1 MKAIVNE
8 TYGSPDV
15 LQLKEVPMPTPKH
28 GEVLVKIIAAAAN
41 AADWHLLRPDP
52 VLVRLEMGLFK
63 PNKTILGGDIAGIVE
78 AAGSGVTMFKP
89 GDAVY
94 GDLSGCGM
102 GGYAEYVSV
111 PERYLAMKPTN
122 LSFEQAAAIPMA
134 GITALQGLRDA
145 GKVQAGQKVL
155 INGASGGVGTFAV
168 QIAKALGAEVTAV
181 CSTGKVEMVH
191 SLGADH
197 VIDYKKEDFT
207 LGSEKYDLIVAA
219 NGYHTLWQY
228 RRVLRPHGIYV
239 MIGGTNAQIFQALLL
254 GPLLS
259 MMGRQQFKT
268 VVAKPNRADLDLMR
282 ALVEEG
288 KVTPMI
294 DRRYPLSEVAEAIRY
309 LERGHAQGK
318 VVINVAAAG

>member
-8 TYGSPDV
+8 TYGLPDV
-15 LQLKEVPMPTPKH
+15 LQLKEVPKPTPRYD
-28 GEVLVKIIAAAAN
+28 EVLVKIIAAAAN

-52 VLVRLEMGLFK
+52 FLVRLEMGLFK
-63 PNKTILGGDIAGIVE
+63 PNKTILGGDIAGVVE
-78 AAGSGVTMFKP
+78 AVGAGVTMFKS

-168 QIAKALGAEVTAV
+168 QIAKVLGAEVTAV
-181 CSTGKVEMVH
+181 CSTGKVEMVR
-191 SLGADH
+191 SLGADY

-219 NGYHTLWQY
+219 NGYHTLGQY

>member
-52 VLVRLEMGLFK
+52 FLVRLEMGLFK
-63 PNKTILGGDIAGIVE
+63 PNKTILGGDIAGVVE
-78 AAGSGVTMFKP
+78 AVGAGVTMFKS
-89 GDAVY
+89 GDVVY

-122 LSFEQAAAIPMA
+122 LSFEQASAIPMA

-181 CSTGKVEMVH
+181 CSTGKVEMVR
-191 SLGADH
+191 SLGADY

>member
-41 AADWHLLRPDP
+41 AADWHLMRPDP
-52 VLVRLEMGLFK
+52 FLVRLEMGLFK
-63 PNKTILGGDIAGIVE
+63 PNKTILGGDIAGVVE
-78 AAGSGVTMFKP
+78 AVGAGVTMFKS

-102 GGYAEYVSV
+102 GGYAEYASV

-122 LSFEQAAAIPMA
+122 LSFEQASAIPMA

-181 CSTGKVEMVH
+181 CSTGKVEMVR
-191 SLGADH
+191 SLGADY

>member
-52 VLVRLEMGLFK
+52 FLVRLEMGLFK
-63 PNKTILGGDIAGIVE
+63 PNKTILGGDIAGVVE
-78 AAGSGVTMFKP
+78 AVGAGVTMFKS

-181 CSTGKVEMVH
+181 CSTGKVEMVR
-191 SLGADH
+191 SLGADY

>member
-52 VLVRLEMGLFK
+52 FLVRLEMGLFK
-63 PNKTILGGDIAGIVE
+63 PNKTILGGDIAGVVE
-78 AAGSGVTMFKP
+78 AVGAGVTMFKS

-102 GGYAEYVSV
+102 GGYAEYASV

-181 CSTGKVEMVH
+181 CSTGKVEMVR
-191 SLGADH
+191 SLGADY

>member
-52 VLVRLEMGLFK
+52 FLVRLEMGLFK

>member
-8 TYGSPDV
+8 TYGLPDV
-15 LQLKEVPMPTPKH
+15 LQLKEVPKPTPRYD
-28 GEVLVKIIAAAAN
+28 EVLVKIIAAAAN

-52 VLVRLEMGLFK
+52 FLVRLEMGLFK
-63 PNKTILGGDIAGIVE
+63 PNKTILGGDIAGVVE
-78 AAGSGVTMFKP
+78 AVGAGVTMFKS

-168 QIAKALGAEVTAV
+168 QIAKVLGAEVTAV
-181 CSTGKVEMVH
+181 CSTGKVEMVR
-191 SLGADH
+191 SLGADY

>member
-52 VLVRLEMGLFK
+52 FLVRLEMGLFK
-63 PNKTILGGDIAGIVE
+63 PNKTILGGDIAGVVE
-78 AAGSGVTMFKP
+78 AVGAGVTMFKS
-89 GDAVY
+89 GDVVY

-181 CSTGKVEMVH
+181 CSTGKVEMVR
-191 SLGADH
+191 SLGADY

-239 MIGGTNAQIFQALLL
+239 MIGGTNAQIFQTLLL

>member
-52 VLVRLEMGLFK
+52 FLVRLEMGLFK

-239 MIGGTNAQIFQALLL
+239 MIGWTNAQIFQALLL

>member
-15 LQLKEVPMPTPKH
+15 LQLKKVPMPTPKH

-52 VLVRLEMGLFK
+52 FLVRLEMGLFK
-63 PNKTILGGDIAGIVE
+63 PNKTILGGDIAGVVE
-78 AAGSGVTMFKP
+78 AVGAGVTMFKS

-181 CSTGKVEMVH
+181 CSTGKVEMVR
-191 SLGADH
+191 SLGADY

>member
-15 LQLKEVPMPTPKH
+15 LQLKKVPMPTPKH

-52 VLVRLEMGLFK
+52 FLVRLEMGLFK
-63 PNKTILGGDIAGIVE
+63 PNKTILGGDIAGVVE
-78 AAGSGVTMFKP
+78 AVGAGVTMFKS

-102 GGYAEYVSV
+102 GGYAEYASV

-181 CSTGKVEMVH
+181 CSTGKVEMVR
-191 SLGADH
+191 SLGADY

>member
-15 LQLKEVPMPTPKH
+15 LQLKEVSKPTPRPD
-28 GEVLVKIIAAAAN
+28 EVLVRIIAAAAN

-52 VLVRLEMGLFK
+52 FLVRLDNGFFRPK
-63 PNKTILGGDIAGIVE
+63 NTILGGDIAGLVE
-78 AAGSGVTMFKP
+78 AVGSGVTMFKP

-111 PERYLAMKPTN
+111 PERYLALKPAN
-122 LSFEQAAAIPMA
+122 ISFEQAAAIPMA
-134 GITALQGLRDA
+134 GVTALQGLRDA
-145 GKVQAGQKVL
+145 GKLQAGQKVL

-181 CSTGKVEMVH
+181 CSTGKVEMVR

-207 LGSEKYDLIVAA
+207 QGSEKYDLIVAA

-239 MIGGTNAQIFQALLL
+239 MIGGTTAQIFQALFL

-259 MMGRQQFKT
+259 MMGRQRFRS
-268 VVAKPNRADLDLMR
+268 VMAKPNQADLDFMR
-282 ALVEEG
+282 ALVEAG
-288 KVTPMI
+288 KVTPVM
-294 DRRYPLSEVAEAIRY
+294 DRRYPLSQVAEAIRY
-309 LERGHAQGK
+309 LETGHAQGK
-318 VVINVAAAG
+318 VVINVAAVG

>member
-52 VLVRLEMGLFK
+52 FLVRLEMGLFK
-63 PNKTILGGDIAGIVE
+63 PNKTILGGDIAGVVE
-78 AAGSGVTMFKP
+78 AVGAGVTMFKS

-102 GGYAEYVSV
+102 GGYAEYASV

-122 LSFEQAAAIPMA
+122 LSFEQASAIPMA

-181 CSTGKVEMVH
+181 CSTGKVEMVR
-191 SLGADH
+191 SLGADY

-239 MIGGTNAQIFQALLL
+239 MIGGTNAQIFQTLLL

>member
-52 VLVRLEMGLFK
+52 FLVRLEMGLFK
-63 PNKTILGGDIAGIVE
+63 PNKTILGGDIAGVVE
-78 AAGSGVTMFKP
+78 AVGAGVTMFKS

-102 GGYAEYVSV
+102 GGYAEYASV

-122 LSFEQAAAIPMA
+122 LSFEQASAIPMA

-181 CSTGKVEMVH
+181 CSTGKVEMVR
-191 SLGADH
+191 SLGADY